1 MVRLSF
7 RFSVDELVL
16 SIADKIIIFINR
28 ISGRFS
34 VQKENTSKPGASKLE
49 DKRGK
54 DSRAKPASKDPG
66 KGRGTKSKVII
77 FYFVRQWRRL
87 NGL

>member
-34 VQKENTSKPGASKLE
+34 VQKEKLQNQGPQSL
-49 DKRGK
+49 RISAGK
-54 DSRAKPASKDPG
+54 IQ
-66 KGRGTKSKVII
+66 GRSLHRKILERDEEPKA
-77 FYFVRQWRRL
+77 R
-87 NGL
+87 

>member
-34 VQKENTSKPGASKLE
+34 VQKENFKT
-49 DKRGK
+49 RGLK
-54 DSRAKPASKDPG
+54 AWG
-66 KGRGTKSKVII
+66 
-77 FYFVRQWRRL
+77 
-87 NGL
+87 